1 MERWA
6 IGEVAAR
13 SGVPASTIRFYEQIG
28 LLPAAGR
35 VNGRRRYDEVVFR
48 QLGVIRLAQQAGY
61 TIAEIQMLLHDFP
74 AGTPP
79 SERWQVL
86 AQQKLAELDELM
98 RSIQAMKAL
107 LEETL
112 NCECERLEDC
122 AEGGQRI

>member
-1 MERWA
+1 MENWA
-6 IGEVAAR
+6 IGEVAMR
-13 SGVPASTIRFYEQIG
+13 SGVPASTIRYYEQIN
-28 LLPAAGR
+28 LLPPSAR
-35 VNGRRRYDEVVFR
+35 LNGRRRYGEGVFR

-79 SERWQVL
+79 SERWRVL
-86 AQQKLAELDELM
+86 AQQKLVELDELM
-98 RSIQAMKAL
+98 HNIRAMKAL

-112 NCECERLEDC
+112 TCACDTLEDC